1 MLRMLIFIGVYKPL
15 KSGKKRTHNLV
26 AVCESVMRIS
36 LDYIKLTNIKIN
48 VTIYLN
54 SNSLGLERVTSTI
67 YLKLYL
73 TKFNV

>member
-1 MLRMLIFIGVYKPL
+1 MLIFIGVYKSTE
-15 KSGKKRTHNLV
+15 KWQKTTHNLV

-48 VTIYLN
+48 VIIYLN